1 MQVVPFNNLQDDIV
15 YHANIFNYDKKFL
28 TTLLNTGIRLDFS
41 DYIQEKNVKVEDI
54 TPVMDFLKSKS
65 KNQVSLMT
73 LAVDH
78 EYRRISDDDPELLS
92 KKQQLKSVTK
102 TLRHLFKLFQF
113 SYDKAMEKVK
123 QVMEGE
129 GKIEPGEINANN
141 IITCLL
147 FFDGVSMVNID
158 IIKLI
163 ENNASY
169 TNKSL
174 VELVFMILNNNYI
187 DFHIK
192 EIASHI
198 LSIDLMQNDGSNE
211 ALEQNED
218 FSENCINLMKWIY
231 ELSIQQNRHSCLTSN
246 LSLLLTID
254 ENLEYFLGEEFNKE
268 YNHLRK
274 IFDLMTDADINI
286 NIIYESLLCLWSISS
301 NKKYFY
307 IFENKNSKYIEK
319 IVQVIRTNKIDKVAR
334 IGLMTLQN
342 LLDSQTCVEILFD
355 IKFMQTVS
363 ILLTNK
369 WNDPVIR
376 ELLHFSLDFLEKH
389 YKSMK

>member
-1 MQVVPFNNLQDDIV
+1 MGKLKNDMQGD
-15 YHANIFNYDKKFL
+15 
-28 TTLLNTGIRLDFS
+28 
-41 DYIQEKNVKVEDI
+41 
-54 TPVMDFLKSKS
+54 
-65 KNQVSLMT
+65 
-73 LAVDH
+73 
-78 EYRRISDDDPELLS
+78 
-92 KKQQLKSVTK
+92 
-102 TLRHLFKLFQF
+102 
-113 SYDKAMEKVK
+113 
-123 QVMEGE
+123 
-129 GKIEPGEINANN
+129 GKIEAGEENADN
-141 IITCLL
+141 IIACLL
-147 FFDGVSMVNID
+147 YFDGISMVNID
-158 IIKLI
+158 VIKLI
-163 ENNASY
+163 ENNALY
-169 TNKSL
+169 TTKSL
-174 VELVFMILNNNYI
+174 VELVFMLLNNNNV

-198 LSIDLMQNDGSNE
+198 LSISLMQSDGNNDINE
-211 ALEQNED
+211 ND
-218 FSENCINLMKWIY
+218 NFSDNCKNLMKWIY
-231 ELSIQQNRHSCLTSN
+231 EISIQKNRDSCLTSN

-254 ENLEYFLGEEFNKE
+254 ENIDYFLGKEFNQE

-274 IFDLMTDADINI
+274 IFELMTDADINI

-307 IFENKNSKYIEK
+307 IFEDKNNKYIEK

-342 LLDSQTCVEILFD
+342 LLESQICVEILFD

-376 ELLHFSLDFLEKH
+376 ELLNLCLDFLEKN